1 MILYTAFILLYFTKT
16 DKELSNFNFQL
27 GLTSS
32 SDPLK
37 FNFQAL

>member
-1 MILYTAFILLYFTKT
+1 MILYTAFILLYSTET

-27 GLTSS
+27 SFTTS